1 MRCKKRV
8 DMSKTS
14 PGTRVDKLTHNG
26 STYYKMISPGSEMC
40 AWQPSGTV
48 VVLGSDAHVKRAI
61 ERGSKKTRRP
71 EFDFID
77 SSPQVVLAALN
88 TGGGPPSMGGM
99 PGMGEI
105 EQKFKQNVKGVCLGL
120 TVRDGIDMKATLQ
133 CNPGGASDIKTTI
146 DKALADGK
154 KSLADAKKSPFIFGQ
169 MKEMFDMADQVMGTI
184 QVAQTG
190 DDISLTGSVPGSI
203 KPMLEKLAAQ
213 AGGPPGMPPPRGPQG
228 MPSPGMP
235 MPGAHGQPM
244 PMPGAH
250 GQPGGP
256 PPGHGQPPR

>member
-1 MRCKKRV
+1 
-8 DMSKTS
+8 
-14 PGTRVDKLTHNG
+14 
-26 STYYKMISPGSEMC
+26 
-40 AWQPSGTV
+40 
-48 VVLGSDAHVKRAI
+48 
-61 ERGSKKTRRP
+61 
-71 EFDFID
+71 
-77 SSPQVVLAALN
+77 
-88 TGGGPPSMGGM
+88 
-99 PGMGEI
+99 
-105 EQKFKQNVKGVCLGL
+105 
-120 TVRDGIDMKATLQ
+120 MKATLQ